1 MFSFSKVSV
10 DLKYFISGSF
20 YTGLSSI
27 AGLLVPLM
35 VVPFLL
41 SKVGLSNYG
50 ITAVAFTISFFFSI
64 IVDYGFYISGV
75 NKLSKEEDVS
85 NISTIITNIIY
96 TKAFIFFLILPIF
109 LIIYY
114 FTISNTFEWNIYLFS
129 LFIPFSSI
137 LNLSWALQGLHQIKA
152 WSLLTILGQIFYV
165 ILIFLFI
172 EDPNDVK
179 YINLFYGFGVLI
191 TGFAS
196 LYFLN
201 KRYNLRFKKID
212 FSLIFKEIIG
222 GYHFFLSYIGNYIS
236 LYFLSP
242 LIGFLLS
249 YDMAGIFS
257 IIEKIYVLARKPFS
271 IYQTFMLPKIAQ
283 QVLIDTKTAKK
294 TIKNTYVF
302 VVIFMFVEIILITI
316 FNFEILTY
324 FTLLN
329 LSLLKQMLLL
339 SLIGIVLVL
348 LNCPISLYL
357 AALDR
362 KQALMKISLI
372 APIFGIILGFFL
384 IKIFGIMGSIF
395 TLIFV
400 EFFYTLSL
408 WGVYKRNEVVNKSI

>member
-1 MFSFSKVSV
+1 
-10 DLKYFISGSF
+10 
-20 YTGLSSI
+20 
-27 AGLLVPLM
+27 
-35 VVPFLL
+35 
-41 SKVGLSNYG
+41 
-50 ITAVAFTISFFFSI
+50 
-64 IVDYGFYISGV
+64 
-75 NKLSKEEDVS
+75 VS